1 MVGRLPGQAGADV
14 EADHVDVGA
23 AMRLGLRGELI
34 GIALLPDGSEL
45 VSGSTDGN
53 IHFWDFPAAMKRIAD
68 LKGSLTQHEK

>member
-1 MVGRLPGQAGADV
+1 
-14 EADHVDVGA
+14 
-23 AMRLGLRGELI
+23 MRLGLRGELI